1 MIKVVMVGAG
11 SVVFSRNLTNDILS
25 FPEFKNAE
33 FVYVDIDPVR
43 LKVGRSSAAR
53 PPRCTGPNPRFA
65 PRSTAAA
72 RFAARTSSSTWC
84 RSAGRPRRWWTSRFP
99 ASTA

>member
-43 LKVGRSSAAR
+43 LKVGAASAAR

-72 RFAARTSSSTWC
+72 RSRRGLRHQHGADRRV
-84 RSAGRPRRWWTSRFP
+84 RSRRWSTSRSP